1 MLTLLRSKMNCD
13 NDGSPQSVFLSYSSG
28 RLCGVT
34 DKTNGTKIKI
44 YSPSGWT
51 RFGELYLNYL
61 GWENTQVSSYF
72 ISNYFTNI
80 AIGVDPVSN
89 IEKYKGHDMLINQS
103 GGNFTKLRFCNV
115 AMDGVCCE
123 IIGTYNALTVA
134 GVDVDFFK
142 LAIEFE
148 MNAQKVIL
156 GLAKSGTWG
165 SDPYDID
172 NCLDAYNVTYTTV
185 DISNYE
191 SYTDAC
197 NAFDNEL
204 MTGVS
209 GIVSYRWPWYNI
221 YAGIHTYAEVYDTNN
236 PNSAILAFNRYSN
249 DTTSVSYASTDAAM
263 KKSAEM
269 GHYMV
274 GYIIK

>member
-1 MLTLLRSKMNCD
+1 MVM
-13 NDGSPQSVFLSYSSG
+13 
-28 RLCGVT
+28 
-34 DKTNGTKIKI
+34 
-44 YSPSGWT
+44 
-51 RFGELYLNYL
+51 
-61 GWENTQVSSYF
+61 
-72 ISNYFTNI
+72 
-80 AIGVDPVSN
+80 
-89 IEKYKGHDMLINQS
+89 
-103 GGNFTKLRFCNV
+103 
-115 AMDGVCCE
+115 
-123 IIGTYNALTVA
+123 
-134 GVDVDFFK
+134 
-142 LAIEFE
+142 
-148 MNAQKVIL
+148 
-156 GLAKSGTWG
+156 
-165 SDPYDID
+165 
-172 NCLDAYNVTYTTV
+172 AYNVTYTTV

-209 GIVSYRWPWYNI
+209 GIVSYHWPWCGI
-221 YAGIHTYAEVYDTNN
+221 YVGIHTYAEVYDSNN